1 MKILRSVLNRGA
13 RVQSAGY
20 FSVVEPHT
28 WFAATRFP
36 DRFPHLRERALA
48 AAEGQTSGAVANQ
61 ATVHLELEPAPEP
74 LHLIRSALI
83 VLAAVG
89 ITVFAF
95 WWVFVRPH
103 AAYFVTR

>member
-1 MKILRSVLNRGA
+1 MKILRSVVNRGA

-36 DRFPHLRERALA
+36 DRFPRLRERAEA
-48 AAEGQTSGAVANQ
+48 AAEGQTPGAGHPT
-61 ATVHLELEPAPEP
+61 TVHLELEPAPEP
-74 LHLIRSALI
+74 LRLLRSALI
-83 VLAAVG
+83 LLAAVG